1 MRVDGSLKSKQQRE
15 ELHKYKYGARGRV
28 NCLVELVYTF
38 L

>member
-15 ELHKYKYGARGRV
+15 VLHKYKYGAKGSV
-28 NCLVELVYTF
+28 NFLVELVYTF